1 MNLKSQLSLIKRT
14 GGSSIGRLESFLFS
28 IGRLESFS
36 HENLILSSINLE
48 SYLKHGNSYDFDG
61 EILFEELKAI

>member
-1 MNLKSQLSLIKRT
+1 
-14 GGSSIGRLESFLFS
+14 LFN

-48 SYLKHGNSYDFDG
+48 SYVKHGNSYDFDG